1 MQSTNEAAVRSL
13 LGHMNNVESERRVI
27 MMKHKEAEMRL
38 QGKEAQRATLMREMS
53 SLRDK
58 ELAGKARLS
67 HLLTE
72 QDALARQLSSGAD
85 SIKKAENQE
94 QYLLSHNK
102 DTRLAAEAQKRV
114 WEGRCAELKELEG
127 AWVGGCSVAKLKQD
141 LADADSKLISINQQE
156 KALLHQIAAA
166 TARRRELAA
175 RKAAAAADA
184 AAGQNA
190 ALVDNNRH
198 SSPNNK
204 NTTNP
209 SSNSTTDTPND
220 DTERVTLQ
228 AKLDSLQR
236 DMQDHTLRVVPQRD
250 SLRNEVQQLE
260 RRTKEMAT
268 VAEEMTSG
276 TTSILTTCRRLE
288 ECAQKQLCPR
298 CLAT

>member
-94 QYLLSHNK
+94 QYLLTHNK

-114 WEGRCAELKELEG
+114 WEGRSAELKELEG

-184 AAGQNA
+184 AGGQNGA
-190 ALVDNNRH
+190 PVENNRH
-198 SSPNNK
+198 SSPK

-209 SSNSTTDTPND
+209 SSNSTTNTPKD

-276 TTSILTTCRRLE
+276 TTSILTTCQRLE